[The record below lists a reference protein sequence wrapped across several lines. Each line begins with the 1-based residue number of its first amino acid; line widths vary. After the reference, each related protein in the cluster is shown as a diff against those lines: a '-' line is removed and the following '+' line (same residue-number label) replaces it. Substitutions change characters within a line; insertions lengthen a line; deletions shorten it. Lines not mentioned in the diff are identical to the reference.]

1 MELLLKFITDT
12 LHVVPASFN
21 DKYSSLEFRTHM
33 TFEAGKAI
41 VSVINYMSCGEAK
54 ASLRIQ
60 YMCNVYLLYT
70 SILLIY
76 KIKLLLI
83 S

>member
-21 DKYSSLEFRTHM
+21 DKYSSLDFRTHK

-41 VSVINYMSCGEAK
+41 VSVINLCVTAAM
-54 ASLRIQ
+54 L
-60 YMCNVYLLYT
+60 
-70 SILLIY
+70 ILLRMEMVY
-76 KIKLLLI
+76 AFQ
-83 S
+83 